1 MTRTRLI
8 YTLLA
13 AALLAAGCAGCTWFG
28 GAESPARA
36 DSAGAVTGAV
46 EPLAGESPPEPDA
59 EPRSFTMAVVGD
71 VMLDRGVWRLIQ
83 RNGFPSILEKVRD
96 DLRVADIAFANL
108 ECPLANSGPHA
119 PMDCIF
125 RADPGAVEV
134 LLDGGVD
141 VVSVANNHTLDAGVA
156 GLMSTLDHL
165 DRAGVAYCGAAR
177 VREESW
183 EPKLFEVND
192 VMLGFVAC
200 TDLSFQHGSWCR
212 VDDATTEFA
221 ERIAAAKQ
229 RCDLLIVSIHWG
241 NEYQNVPT
249 ERQRAVARAAVDA
262 GADLIIGHHPH
273 VLQGIGRHDGAPI
286 LFSTGNF
293 VFDQREGERMESAIF
308 HLTWT
313 EGEGW
318 HIRAVPVWIPRSRM
332 GPIYPD
338 ESRAGKIITRL
349 ARLSANLD
357 VPLSVQDNEGEAT
370 IPAEPDTSGTKAD
383 ANTL

>member
-1 MTRTRLI
+1 LTCAQFTRYALLI
-8 YTLLA
+8 LA
-13 AALLAAGCAGCTWFG
+13 ALMVAATAGCAWFG

-83 RNGFPSILEKVRD
+83 ANGFASILEKVRD
-96 DLRVADIAFANL
+96 DLRAADIAFANL
-108 ECPLANSGPHA
+108 ECPLATSGPHA

-125 RADPGAVEV
+125 RADPRAVEV
-134 LLDGGVD
+134 LLDGGFD
-141 VVSVANNHTLDAGVA
+141 VVSVANNHSLDAGVS
-156 GLMSTLDHL
+156 GLMSTLDYL
-165 DRAGVAYCGAAR
+165 DGAGVAYCGAAR

-183 EPKLFEVND
+183 EPRLFEVND

-229 RCDLLIVSIHWG
+229 RCELLIVSIHWG

-249 ERQRAVARAAVDA
+249 ERQRTVARAAVEA
-262 GADLIIGHHPH
+262 GADLVIGHHPH
-273 VLQGIGRHDGAPI
+273 TLQGIGQHRGAPI
-286 LFSTGNF
+286 LYSAGNF

-318 HIRAVPVWIPRSRM
+318 RIRAVPVWIPRSRM

-338 ESRAGKIITRL
+338 ESRSARIIERI

-357 VPLSVQDNEGEAT
+357 VPISVQDNEAEAT
-370 IPAEPDTSGTKAD
+370 IPAEPVSSGTSD
-383 ANTL
+383 D